1 MRVVGGN
8 FRGRPLHA
16 PDGKSIRP
24 TSDRVREALFNIL
37 THTALGPG
45 WPGLPGARVLDVFAG
60 SGALGIEALS
70 RGAAS
75 VEFIENSTDA
85 RLYLNRNLAGLGLTD
100 RTNVHAFDAT
110 QPPPGRRQASLALL
124 DPPYHSGLGFHA
136 LPALAEKGWL
146 ADGAIAILEEAE
158 PSAPDLP
165 SFTLLQT
172 RTYRRTALLFWRWA
186 DPGTTR
192 RDPALQHDR

>member
-16 PDGKSIRP
+16 PDGKTIRP

-45 WPGLPGARVLDVFAG
+45 WLGLPGARVLDVFAG

-85 RLYLNRNLAGLGLTD
+85 RQYLNRNLAGLGLTD
-100 RTNVHAFDAT
+100 RANVHAFNAT

-124 DPPYHSGLGFHA
+124 DPPYHSGLGFHS

-146 ADGAIAILEEAE
+146 ADGAIAVLEETE
-158 PSAPDLP
+158 PSAPDMP
-165 SFTLLQT
+165 NFTLLQT
-172 RTYRRTALLFWRWA
+172 RTYGRTALLFWRWA
-186 DPGTTR
+186 DPGTAR
-192 RDPALQHDR
+192 RDPALQHNR